1 MNDHRTPEEE
11 IAYLHELYADQI
23 YRYAHLTLGNGTDA
37 MDVVQEVFLRAFRS
51 WNTYRHEANTRTWLL
66 SITRNY
72 ITDVIR
78 KKQSE
83 KRLLDSYKASQLHEN
98 TNDEQSILEI
108 EELLAQLK
116 PTYRQVVILRYVD
129 DLSMYE
135 TAKVLGWS
143 EGKVRVTSHRALKK
157 LRSLMGPNFRE
168 EDHRGELRSGHYS

>member
-23 YRYAHLTLGNGTDA
+23 YRYAHLTLGNRTDA
-37 MDVVQEVFLRAFRS
+37 LDVVQEVFLRAFRS

-83 KRLLDSYKASQLHEN
+83 KRFLDRYKTNELHEN
-98 TNDEQSILEI
+98 TNVAQSILEV
-108 EELLAQLK
+108 EEMLAQLK
-116 PTYRQVVILRYVD
+116 PTYRQVVILRYID
-129 DLSMYE
+129 DLSMTE
-135 TAKVLGWS
+135 TAKILGWS
-143 EGKVRVTSHRALKK
+143 EGKVRVTTHRALKK
-157 LRSLMGPNFRE
+157 LRSLMGATFSE